1 MDLAEYEALQP
12 NMSLSFGDAKLVF
25 ATPNRHAAW
34 RVETAFSK
42 EPDTVE
48 WIREFAAD
56 EVLVDVGANI
66 GLYSIM
72 AASRDVRVYAF
83 EPESQ
88 NYALLNR
95 NIYLNG
101 MGERISAYCAAL
113 SDRTELGT
121 LFLSGF
127 TAAASCHSFGE
138 SVDFRARP
146 MQAAFTQGAYS
157 TTLDGLVA
165 AGAVPVPNHLKID
178 VDGIE
183 HKVLAGA
190 ARTLADRRLR
200 SVLVEVNTTLEDHC
214 ALIDRLL
221 EQGFDYSREQALAA
235 RRKEG
240 MFEGIGNHVFRR

>member
-12 NMSLSFGDAKLVF
+12 NVRLTYGEATLVF
-25 ATPNRHAAW
+25 ATPNQRAVW
-34 RVETAFSK
+34 RVDTALTK

-48 WIREFAAD
+48 WIGEFAGD
-56 EVLVDVGANI
+56 DVLVDVGANV

-72 AASRDVRVYAF
+72 AASRGVRVYAF

-101 MGERISAYCAAL
+101 MGERVSAYCAAL
-113 SDRTELGT
+113 SDRAEFGT

-127 TAAASCHSFGE
+127 DAGGSCHSFGE
-138 SVDFRARP
+138 SVDFRAQP
-146 MQAAFTQGAYS
+146 MQAAFTQGCYS
-157 TTLDGLVA
+157 STLDALVA
-165 AGAVPVPNHLKID
+165 AGAMPVPNHLKID

-200 SVLVEVNTTLEDHC
+200 SVLVEVNTAIEDHWG
-214 ALIDRLL
+214 LIDRLL
-221 EQGFDYSREQALAA
+221 EQGFDYSRERALAA
-235 RRKEG
+235 QRKKG
-240 MFEGIGNHVFRR
+240 RFEGVGNYVFRR